1 MSENKSAQPKVT
13 LHWLNQSRAQRIVWL
28 LEELNLDYDIEC
40 HIRNSA
46 MFAPEGSQSLHPLG
60 KFPIVVVGDR
70 VLAESGF
77 IIEYLV
83 DKFGPQLK
91 PSDEDSLLR
100 YKYFLHY
107 AEGSLMPPMLVGFV
121 VENINKASVPF
132 FIKPLINMITSRVE
146 TRFLKPNYKTHF
158 DFLEAELS
166 SRPYLAGE
174 EFSGADIMISFQLA
188 AAKMICGLSKEE
200 YPKLFEYMERC
211 ESREACKRAYK
222 KTKEM
227 EAAGTKL

>member
-1 MSENKSAQPKVT
+1 M
-13 LHWLNQSRAQRIVWL
+13 L
-28 LEELNLDYDIEC
+28 
-40 HIRNSA
+40 
-46 MFAPEGSQSLHPLG
+46 APEGSQSLHPLG
-60 KFPIVVVGDR
+60 KFPILVVGDR

-91 PSDEDSLLR
+91 PSDEESLLR

-107 AEGSLMPPMLVGFV
+107 AEGSLMPPMLVGIV

-132 FIKPLINMITSRVE
+132 FIKPLINMITSGVG
-146 TRFLKPNYKTHF
+146 TRFLKPNYKANF

-174 EFSGADIMISFQLA
+174 EFSAVDIMISFQLVV
-188 AAKMICGLSKEE
+188 AKMVCGLTKEE
-200 YPKLFEYMERC
+200 YPKIFEYMEKC

-222 KTKEM
+222 KTEEM
-227 EAAGTKL
+227 EAAGTKF